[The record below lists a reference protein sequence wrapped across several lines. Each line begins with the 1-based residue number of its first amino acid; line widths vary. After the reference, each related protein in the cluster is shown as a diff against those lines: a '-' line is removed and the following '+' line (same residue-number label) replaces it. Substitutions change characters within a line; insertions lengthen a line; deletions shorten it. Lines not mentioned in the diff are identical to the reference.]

1 LFFLGSLVWLKTALL
16 EPGVEVMNSYGF
28 AKAKSQTESY
38 KKLNWENS
46 FHVPGNIPGL
56 GFLNE

>member
-1 LFFLGSLVWLKTALL
+1 
-16 EPGVEVMNSYGF
+16 MNSYGF